1 MYALKPGIRNWHWIH
16 SMPAVWMI
24 WELEL
29 ETRANAKRYSGYC
42 STTSLNSD
50 LLASV
55 LRCIDDPT
63 SLLPPRRSSP
73 LSSYARAAADLQA
86 RDPRAAAAP
95 LRRRGADPSQ
105 AAADGYQQADCAT
118 PMGGCPR
125 LLAGVGPASPACCGC
140 RPRQFTRS
148 RLLVGIV

>member
-29 ETRANAKRYSGYC
+29 ETGPNAKRYSGYR

-55 LRCIDDPT
+55 LRCIERPGLLALSV
-63 SLLPPRRSSP
+63 SLLSP
-73 LSSYARAAADLQA
+73 ELLCQGGA
-86 RDPRAAAAP
+86 RDPGAAAAP
-95 LRRRGADPSQ
+95 LRRRSADPSQ
-105 AAADGYQQADCAT
+105 GRGGWIPAGGLRDSHGRIASRDGIFHGSA
-118 PMGGCPR
+118 
-125 LLAGVGPASPACCGC
+125 
-140 RPRQFTRS
+140 
-148 RLLVGIV
+148 